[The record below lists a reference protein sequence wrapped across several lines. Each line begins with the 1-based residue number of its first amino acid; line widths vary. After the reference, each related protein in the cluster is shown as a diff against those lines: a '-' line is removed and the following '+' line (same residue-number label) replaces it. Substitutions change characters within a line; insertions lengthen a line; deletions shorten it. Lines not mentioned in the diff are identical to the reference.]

1 MSKSLDSSSFEL
13 VFEHSPVPLW
23 EIDFTELFDYFESL
37 KKKGIQDLNKYL
49 DDNPQEIAKCHLLK
63 KIKLVNHAVLE
74 LYEVKSKQELIEN
87 FDTFFS
93 KESIDSFKE
102 ELIHF
107 FQGHQNF
114 TCDTKI
120 LTKTGKTKS
129 IRLKINILKK
139 SEEIFGII
147 STENV
152 YELKNQEEKE
162 FIAAISDSPDA
173 ITFNRASDGVF
184 VFVNQAFKDASGYTD
199 DDIENKSAFDLGM
212 WINEEDRN
220 LYFDELQKNG
230 FIQDMA
236 TSFRTKDGKTIDVLI
251 SAKIIS
257 YKKEPHIIVTTKDA
271 TKINALTSD
280 LKQSEEQFR
289 KAFMNI
295 PDSVHINKVSDAT
308 FVDVNENFI
317 KNTGYNREDFI
328 GKTPHDLNIWVNG
341 VTNRSFYLPLKK
353 DGYISNLEITFR
365 MKNGNLLH
373 ALISANI
380 IELNGVPHIITVT
393 KDISEFKSSQVELKR
408 SEEKFQT
415 IFSNSPDALAIMEMV
430 NWTYV
435 EVNEMFTNITGL
447 RYNEIIGKSTFDL
460 NLWTLESD
468 RAFFTSKA
476 QNKEEIINHKSLFTL
491 KNGKQVHMLVSA
503 KLIEI
508 DGEKLYMLIA
518 KNINDFV
525 NIQKKLSEKDNRYKT
540 IVSNS
545 HEGIAIIDDAF
556 QFDYINNQM
565 ELITG
570 YSSDELIGSDFRNI
584 LTPESAVI
592 VGQRYKDRQDGKD
605 VPQKYI
611 FQVKHKNGDI
621 RTVEIHSSIVNSI
634 KGSPQ
639 TIAQLLD
646 ITDREKAAKII
657 EQEHKRAKQYFDVAG
672 IIMMVLDVH
681 GNIKA
686 INKKGCDVLE
696 TTEKNI
702 VGKNW
707 FSEFLPKNS
716 SSQSNKLF
724 LRSMEKEEFHDDYFE
739 NTIKTT
745 LGKEKTIAWRNSLL
759 KDENGNIIGTISSGE
774 DISNKE
780 EVSRIL
786 NMSGMV
792 AILWKNEKNSQ
803 IEFVS
808 ENAEIL
814 FGYHPQDFY
823 SQNINYH
830 QLIHPDDIEQLKKET
845 KELTDKE
852 RSNFTHQPY
861 RIITKAGNV
870 KWISDRTTVQ
880 YNSEGKITYLYGVLS
895 DITEDILKGEKLR
908 QSNEILSQMNDA
920 VIITDFSGEITSWS
934 GGAENIF
941 GYNSL
946 ETTGKNIQLIWDS
959 DKKATEKLSD
969 ILNYIELY
977 GFFQNEI
984 SGIHKD
990 GKNIPIELTAKILY
1004 DSFNNPISL
1013 ILVNRDISNRKLAQK
1028 ALEESE
1034 IRYRHIFESILDGVI
1049 IYNMNKEIVQ
1059 VNKMATQM
1067 FGYTYTEFTQTEATR
1082 FIHPAQNISFEG
1094 VINHLENN
1102 YDKMF
1107 EGESIDITKSGE
1119 KFFINVKGRLIK
1131 YNNEPHLLIIV
1142 RDITQIKQSERDIVK
1157 AKEKAVESEHLKSA
1171 FLANMSHEIRTPMN
1185 SIIGFSDLLG
1195 DDDISKDEKDHF
1207 IKIIRQNGH
1216 QLMNIINDIIDISK
1230 IEAGQIK
1237 LNYEQIDLCE
1247 TFQDIYNM
1255 FELST
1260 KEKNL
1265 KLIKKS
1271 SHSENEYFVMT
1282 DELRLKQILINL
1294 ISNALKFTHNGFIEF
1309 GYNIIDH
1316 EKSIHFYVKD
1326 TGIGISKDKQEEI
1339 FLRFM
1344 QAELKTTK
1352 LYGGTGLGLA
1362 ISQGLV
1368 HTFRGQL
1375 WLESEEG
1382 MGSTF
1387 NFSIPLIQ
1395 E

>member
-1 MSKSLDSSSFEL
+1 MSKSLDPSALEL
-13 VFEHSPVPLW
+13 IFEHSPIPLW
-23 EIDFTELFDYFESL
+23 QTDYTELFAYFESL
-37 KKKGIQDLNKYL
+37 KQNGIQDLTIYFET
-49 DDNPQEIAKCHLLK
+49 NPLEITKCLSLN
-63 KIKLVNHAVLE
+63 KIKQVNSAVLD
-74 LYEVKSKQELIEN
+74 LYGVKSKQELIEN

-93 KESIDSFKE
+93 KKSIDSFKE
-102 ELIHF
+102 QLNHF
-107 FQGHQNF
+107 FQGHQDF
-114 TCDTKI
+114 ASDTEI

-129 IRLKINILKK
+129 IRLKINIHKK
-139 SEEIFGII
+139 NEQITGII
-147 STENV
+147 SAENI
-152 YELKNQEEKE
+152 YELKSPEEKE
-162 FIAAISDSPDA
+162 FIAAISQSPDS
-173 ITFNRASDGVF
+173 ITLNRASDGVF
-184 VFVNQAFKDASGYTD
+184 VFMNQTFKDASGYTD
-199 DDIENKSAFDLGM
+199 DDIENKSAFDIGM

-236 TSFRTKDGKTIDVLI
+236 TSFRTKNGKTIDVLI
-251 SAKIIS
+251 SAKTIS
-257 YKKEPHIIVTTKDA
+257 YNKEPHVIVTTKDT
-271 TKINALTSD
+271 TKINALTHD
-280 LKQSEEQFR
+280 LKLSEEQFR

-317 KNTGYNREDFI
+317 KYTGYNREDLI
-328 GKTPHDLNIWVNG
+328 GKTPHDLNIWVAG
-341 VTNRSFYLPLKK
+341 VTNRSFYRPLKK

-365 MKNGNLLH
+365 MKNGSLLH
-373 ALISANI
+373 ALISANV

-393 KDISEFKSSQVELKR
+393 KDMTEFKAAQVKLKR

-435 EVNEMFTNITGL
+435 EVNEMFTNISGL
-447 RYNEIIGKSTFDL
+447 RYDEIIGKSTFDL

-468 RAFFTSKA
+468 RAFFTSKL
-476 QNKEEIINHKSLFTL
+476 QNREEIINHKSLFTL
-491 KNGKQVHMLVSA
+491 KNGKQIHTLVSA

-508 DGEKLYMLIA
+508 DGQKLYMLIV

-525 NIQKKLSEKDNRYKT
+525 NIQKTLSEKDNRYKT

-545 HEGIAIIDDAF
+545 YEGIAIINDAF

-570 YSSDELIGSDFRNI
+570 YSSDELIGSDFRSV
-584 LTPESAVI
+584 LTPESAVL
-592 VGQRYKDRQDGKD
+592 VGQRYKDRQAGKD
-605 VPQKYI
+605 VPQKYT
-611 FQVKHKNGDI
+611 FQIKHKNGDI
-621 RTVEIHSSIVNSI
+621 RTVEIHSSIVYSVE
-634 KGSPQ
+634 GAPQ
-639 TIAQLLD
+639 TIAQILD

-657 EQEHKRAKQYFDVAG
+657 EQEHKRSKQYFDVAG

-686 INKKGCDVLE
+686 INKKGCNVLE

-707 FSEFLPKNS
+707 FSEFLPKN
-716 SSQSNKLF
+716 LF
-724 LRSMEKEEFHDDYFE
+724 KQIQEMFIKFIDNEQLGNPYFE
-739 NTIKTT
+739 NKIKTS
-745 LGKEKTIAWRNSLL
+745 LGKEKLIAWHNSLL
-759 KDENGNIIGTISSGE
+759 KDENDKIIGIICSGE
-774 DISNKE
+774 DISDKE

-792 AILWKNEKNSQ
+792 AILWKNEDGWP

-808 ENAEIL
+808 ENIKEIA
-814 FGYHPQDFY
+814 GYEPDDFY
-823 SQNINYH
+823 SREVNYH
-830 QLIHPDDIEQLKKET
+830 QLMHPNDRDRVHAEVEEFKKGN
-845 KELTDKE
+845 
-852 RSNFTHQPY
+852 RSNYTHQPY
-861 RIITKAGNV
+861 RIITKNGETR
-870 KWISDRTTVQ
+870 WIDDKTTVH
-880 YNSEGKITYLYGVLS
+880 YNSEGEITHYYGILS

-920 VIITDFSGEITSWS
+920 VIITNFSGEITSWA
-934 GGAENIF
+934 GGAEEIF
-941 GYNSL
+941 GYNSA
-946 ETTGKNIQLIWDS
+946 ETTGKNIELIWDS
-959 DKKATEKLSD
+959 DNKATEKLSD
-969 ILNYIELY
+969 ILSYIELY

-984 SGIHKD
+984 SCIHKD

-1067 FGYTYTEFTQTEATR
+1067 YGYTYTEFTQTATSR
-1082 FIHPAQNISFEG
+1082 YIHPAQNISFEG
-1094 VINHLENN
+1094 IINHLENN

-1119 KFFINVKGRLIK
+1119 KFFVNAKGRLIE

-1142 RDITQIKQSERDIVK
+1142 RDITHIKQTERDIVK
-1157 AKEKAVESEHLKSA
+1157 AKEKAVQSEHLKSA

-1195 DDDISKDEKDHF
+1195 DDDISKEEKDHF
-1207 IKIIRQNGH
+1207 IKIIRQNGN

-1237 LNYEQIDLCE
+1237 LNYERIDLCE
-1247 TFQDIYNM
+1247 TFKDIYNM

-1260 KEKNL
+1260 KEKGL
-1265 KLIKKS
+1265 KLISKS
-1271 SHSENEYFVMT
+1271 SHSEDEYFIMT

-1339 FLRFM
+1339 FQRFM

>member
-1 MSKSLDSSSFEL
+1 MSKSPDPSALEL
-13 VFEHSPVPLW
+13 IFEHSPIPLW
-23 EIDFTELFDYFESL
+23 QMDYTELFAYFESL
-37 KKKGIQDLNKYL
+37 KQNRIQDLTIYFET
-49 DDNPQEIAKCHLLK
+49 NPLEITKCLSLN
-63 KIKLVNHAVLE
+63 KIKQVNPAVLD
-74 LYEVKSKQELIEN
+74 LYEVNSKQELIEN
-87 FDTFFS
+87 FDTFLS
-93 KESIDSFKE
+93 KKSIDSFKE
-102 ELIHF
+102 QLNHF
-107 FQGHQNF
+107 FLGQQNLAY
-114 TCDTKI
+114 DTEI
-120 LTKTGKTKS
+120 LTKTGKSKS
-129 IRLKINILKK
+129 IRLKINIHKK
-139 SEEIFGII
+139 DEQIIGVI
-147 STENV
+147 STEDIT
-152 YELKNQEEKE
+152 ELKVHDKKE
-162 FIAAISDSPDA
+162 FIAAISQNPDSV
-173 ITFNRASDGVF
+173 TLNRVSDGAF
-184 VFVNQAFKDASGYTD
+184 VFVNQTFKEVSGFTD
-199 DDIENKSAFDLGM
+199 EDIQKKSASDLGM
-212 WINEEDRN
+212 WVNEDDRI
-220 LYFDELQKNG
+220 LYLDELKKNG

-236 TSFRTKDGKTIDVLI
+236 TSFRTKKGEAIDVII
-251 SAKIIS
+251 SAKAIS
-257 YKKEPHIIVTTKDA
+257 YNGEQHYIVTTKDA
-271 TKINALTSD
+271 TKINSLTYE

-295 PDSVHINKVSDAT
+295 PDSVHINKISDAT
-308 FVDVNENFI
+308 FVDVNENFL
-317 KNTGYNREDFI
+317 KHTGFSREDLI
-328 GKTPHDLNIWVNG
+328 GKTPHDLNIWVDG
-341 VTNRSFYLPLKK
+341 VTNRSFYRPLKK

-373 ALISANI
+373 ALISASVL
-380 IELNGVPHIITVT
+380 ELNGEPHIITVT
-393 KDISEFKSSQVELKR
+393 KDITELKASQKELKR

-435 EVNEMFTNITGL
+435 EVNEMFIKISGL
-447 RYNEIIGKSTFDL
+447 PYEEIIGKSTYDL
-460 NLWTLESD
+460 NIWTLESD
-468 RAFFTSKA
+468 RAFFTYKL
-476 QNKEEIINHKSLFTL
+476 QNREEIINHESLFTM
-491 KNGKQVHMLVSA
+491 KNGEQIHMLVSA

-508 DGEKLYMLIA
+508 DGQKLYMLIA

-545 HEGIAIIDDAF
+545 YEGIAIIDDAF
-556 QFDYINNQM
+556 QFDYINNQL

-570 YSSDELIGSDFRNI
+570 YSSEELIGSDFRNI

-592 VGQRYKDRQDGKD
+592 VGQRYKDRQTGKD
-605 VPQKYI
+605 VPQKYT

-621 RTVEIHSSIVNSI
+621 RTVEIHSSIVYSI
-634 KGSPQ
+634 EGTPQ
-639 TIAQLLD
+639 TIAQILD
-646 ITDREKAAKII
+646 ITDREKASKII
-657 EQEHKRAKQYFDVAG
+657 EQEHKRSKQYFDVAG

-681 GNIKA
+681 GNVKA

-707 FSEFLPKNS
+707 FSEFIPKNL
-716 SSQSNKLF
+716 SSQYCKRF
-724 LRSMEKEEFHDDYFE
+724 LKSMEKEEFHNDYFE
-739 NTIKTT
+739 NTIKTI

-759 KDENGNIIGTISSGE
+759 KDEDGKIIGTISSGE
-774 DISNKE
+774 DISDKE

-786 NMSGMV
+786 NMSGIV
-792 AILWKNEKNSQ
+792 AIIWKNEKNSP
-803 IEFVS
+803 IEFIS
-808 ENAEIL
+808 ENVEIL
-814 FGYHPQDFY
+814 LGYKPQDFY

-830 QLIHPDDIEQLKKET
+830 QLIHSDDIERLKKET
-845 KELTDKE
+845 KELTNKE
-852 RSNFTHQPY
+852 RSNLTHQPY
-861 RIITKAGNV
+861 RIIAKDGKV

-880 YNSEGKITYLYGVLS
+880 YDSEGKITYFYGVLS

-941 GYNSL
+941 GYTSL
-946 ETTGKNIQLIWDS
+946 ETAGKNIELIWDA
-959 DKKATEKLSD
+959 DNKATEKLSD
-969 ILNYIELY
+969 ILSYIELY

-984 SGIHKD
+984 SCIHKD

-1059 VNKMATQM
+1059 VNKMTTQM
-1067 FGYTYTEFTQTEATR
+1067 YGYTYADFTQTATSR
-1082 FIHPAQNISFEG
+1082 YIHPAQNIDFVG

-1119 KFFINVKGRLIK
+1119 KFFVNVKGRLIK
-1131 YNNEPHLLIIV
+1131 YNNQPHLLIIV
-1142 RDITQIKQSERDIVK
+1142 RDITHIKQAERDIVK
-1157 AKEKAVESEHLKSA
+1157 AKEKAVQSEHLKSA

-1195 DDDISKDEKDHF
+1195 DDDISKDEKEHF
-1207 IKIIRQNGH
+1207 IKIIRQNGN

-1237 LNYEQIDLCE
+1237 LNYERIDLCE
-1247 TFQDIYNM
+1247 TFKDIYNM
-1255 FELST
+1255 FELSS
-1260 KEKNL
+1260 KEKGL
-1265 KLIKKS
+1265 KLILKS
-1271 SHSENEYFVMT
+1271 SHPEDEYFIRT

-1309 GYNIIDH
+1309 GCNIIDH

-1339 FLRFM
+1339 FQRFM

-1387 NFSIPLIQ
+1387 NFSIPLIHK
-1395 E
+1395 

>member
-1 MSKSLDSSSFEL
+1 MSKSLDPSALEL
-13 VFEHSPVPLW
+13 IFEHSPIPLW
-23 EIDFTELFDYFESL
+23 QTDYTELFAYFESL
-37 KKKGIQDLNKYL
+37 KQNGIQDLTIYFET
-49 DDNPQEIAKCHLLK
+49 NPLEITNCLSLN
-63 KIKLVNHAVLE
+63 KIKQINSAVLD

-93 KESIDSFKE
+93 KKSIDSFKE
-102 ELIHF
+102 QLNHF
-107 FQGHQNF
+107 FQGHQDF
-114 TCDTKI
+114 ICDTEI

-129 IRLKINILKK
+129 IRLKINIHKNN
-139 SEEIFGII
+139 EQIIGII
-147 STENV
+147 STENI
-152 YELKNQEEKE
+152 YELKSPEEKE
-162 FIAAISDSPDA
+162 FIAAISQSPDS
-173 ITFNRASDGVF
+173 ITLNRASDGVF
-184 VFVNQAFKDASGYTD
+184 VFMNQTFKDASGYTD
-199 DDIENKSAFDLGM
+199 EDIENKSAFDIGM

-251 SAKIIS
+251 SAKTIS
-257 YKKEPHIIVTTKDA
+257 YNKEPHFIVTIKDT
-271 TKINALTSD
+271 TKINALTHD
-280 LKQSEEQFR
+280 LKLSEEQFR

-317 KNTGYNREDFI
+317 KYTGYNREDLI
-328 GKTPHDLNIWVNG
+328 GKTPHDLNIWVAG
-341 VTNRSFYLPLKK
+341 VTNRSFYRPLKK

-365 MKNGNLLH
+365 MKNGSLLH
-373 ALISANI
+373 ALISANV

-393 KDISEFKSSQVELKR
+393 KDMTEFKASQVKLKR

-447 RYNEIIGKSTFDL
+447 RYDEIIGKSTFDL

-468 RAFFTSKA
+468 RAFFTSKL
-476 QNKEEIINHKSLFTL
+476 QNREEIINHKSLFTL
-491 KNGKQVHMLVSA
+491 KNGKQIHTLVSA

-508 DGEKLYMLIA
+508 DGQKLYMLIV

-525 NIQKKLSEKDNRYKT
+525 NIQKTLSEKDNRYKT

-545 HEGIAIIDDAF
+545 YEGIAIINDAF

-570 YSSDELIGSDFRNI
+570 YSSDELIGSDFRSV
-584 LTPESAVI
+584 LTPESAVL
-592 VGQRYKDRQDGKD
+592 VGQRYKDRQAGKD
-605 VPQKYI
+605 VPQKYT
-611 FQVKHKNGDI
+611 FQIKHKNGDI
-621 RTVEIHSSIVNSI
+621 RTVEIHSSIVYSVE
-634 KGSPQ
+634 GAPQ
-639 TIAQLLD
+639 TIAQILD

-657 EQEHKRAKQYFDVAG
+657 EQEHKRSKQYFDVAG

-707 FSEFLPKNS
+707 FSEFLPKN
-716 SSQSNKLF
+716 LF
-724 LRSMEKEEFHDDYFE
+724 KQIQEMFIKSIDNEQLGNPYFE
-739 NTIKTT
+739 NKIKTS
-745 LGKEKTIAWRNSLL
+745 LGKEKLIAWHNSLL
-759 KDENGNIIGTISSGE
+759 KDENDKIIGIICSGE
-774 DISNKE
+774 DISDKE

-792 AILWKNEKNSQ
+792 AILWKNEDGWP

-808 ENAEIL
+808 ENIKEIA
-814 FGYHPQDFY
+814 GYEPDDFY
-823 SQNINYH
+823 SREVNYH
-830 QLIHPDDIEQLKKET
+830 QLMHPNDRDRVHAEVEEFKKSN
-845 KELTDKE
+845 
-852 RSNFTHQPY
+852 RSNYTHQPY
-861 RIITKAGNV
+861 RIITKNGETR
-870 KWISDRTTVQ
+870 WIDDKTTVH
-880 YNSEGKITYLYGVLS
+880 YNSEGEITHYYGILS

-920 VIITDFSGEITSWS
+920 VIITNFSGEITSWA
-934 GGAENIF
+934 GGAEEIF
-941 GYNSL
+941 GYNSA
-946 ETTGKNIQLIWDS
+946 ETTGKNIELIWDS
-959 DKKATEKLSD
+959 DNKATEKLSD
-969 ILNYIELY
+969 ILSYIELY

-984 SGIHKD
+984 SCIHKD

-1067 FGYTYTEFTQTEATR
+1067 YGYTYTEFTQTATSR
-1082 FIHPAQNISFEG
+1082 YIHPAQNISFEG
-1094 VINHLENN
+1094 IINHLENN

-1119 KFFINVKGRLIK
+1119 KFFVNAKGRLIE

-1142 RDITQIKQSERDIVK
+1142 RDITHIKQTERDIVK
-1157 AKEKAVESEHLKSA
+1157 AKEKAVQSEHLKSA

-1195 DDDISKDEKDHF
+1195 DDDISKEEKDHF
-1207 IKIIRQNGH
+1207 IKIIRQNGN

-1237 LNYEQIDLCE
+1237 LNYERIDLCE
-1247 TFQDIYNM
+1247 TFKDIYNM

-1260 KEKNL
+1260 KEKGL
-1265 KLIKKS
+1265 KLISKS
-1271 SHSENEYFVMT
+1271 SHSENEYFIMT

-1339 FLRFM
+1339 FQRFM